1 MQRDDNRKP
10 SEAAPMFILLVIIPP
25 RTLGAH
31 MHTQKEKPVFQP
43 YSLPNPDQDS
53 PQLDTVAETL
63 LCARH
68 GAGD

>member
-10 SEAAPMFILLVIIPP
+10 SEAAPMFILLVIPP